1 MKKVWVSQD
10 SEIIIAFHSNKSVR
24 WCFPAKWFL
33 CVLFINE
40 MKWAA
45 VVAAT
50 RTERIGFCRT
60 LSYLPSPISYTS
72 SECNQRSFSFAIS
85 FPLSLFHAR
94 THARAG
100 HCFFPCNAYHNSWQC
115 ACVWVCESLY
125 QTYRILT
132 HHLFRY
138 RFLLMHEDSSRFG
151 PLALAEVIKG
161 FSSSGLVTLEG
172 NEMPTKRCSKHW
184 K

>member
-1 MKKVWVSQD
+1 MGERERRMEVPRMKKVWVSQD

-50 RTERIGFCRT
+50 RKERIGFCRT

-85 FPLSLFHAR
+85 FPLSLSR
-94 THARAG
+94 THTRT
-100 HCFFPCNAYHNSWQC
+100 CWPLLFSMQC
-115 ACVWVCESLY
+115 LSQFLTMCMCLSVWESISNI
-125 QTYRILT
+125 QDI
-132 HHLFRY
+132 
-138 RFLLMHEDSSRFG
+138 DSSF
-151 PLALAEVIKG
+151 I
-161 FSSSGLVTLEG
+161 
-172 NEMPTKRCSKHW
+172 
-184 K
+184 